1 MTPPL
6 LLEMRFGGR
15 KEDAARQ
22 QSKEKKIAASLGVIA
37 ILERDELSSWNTPPQ
52 YIYIDFRSLYSCASL
67 SSLLFSFS
75 LACMFVYMYTH
86 VFLAC

>member
-15 KEDAARQ
+15 KEDAERQ

-37 ILERDELSSWNTPPQ
+37 ILERDELSSWNTPP
-52 YIYIDFRSLYSCASL
+52 
-67 SSLLFSFS
+67 
-75 LACMFVYMYTH
+75 
-86 VFLAC
+86 